1 MQQARQRTARQQ
13 EKKKWGLQRRRIS
26 MAKIDLNEKYALMS
40 VFEQEG
46 YAKGYQYICGVDEV
60 GRGPLAGPVVT
71 CAVILDPGVPILGV
85 DDSKKLS
92 PKKRA
97 LLKQEIE
104 EKALAI
110 GLGIVD
116 ESVIDEINILNATK
130 QAMRQAI
137 ANLKIKPDLVL
148 IDAVRLEGLEMAQEN
163 IIKGDARSVS
173 IAAASIVAKE
183 TRDAMMAAYDDI
195 YPGYNFAKH
204 KGYGTAEHMQAIREL
219 GPSPIHRRSFI
230 KNIH

>member
-1 MQQARQRTARQQ
+1 MADLLQVQLLFADD
-13 EKKKWGLQRRRIS
+13 KKSK
-26 MAKIDLNEKYALMS
+26 AL
-40 VFEQEG
+40 
-46 YAKGYQYICGVDEV
+46 
-60 GRGPLAGPVVT
+60 R
-71 CAVILDPGVPILGV
+71 
-85 DDSKKLS
+85 
-92 PKKRA
+92 
-97 LLKQEIE
+97 LLQEIE

-163 IIKGDARSVS
+163 IIKVDARSLS